1 MKVDAPVYSGTT
13 FRAKSGR
20 FMGVHQRIDRVA
32 HRALARKI
40 SHSTYFPSI
49 SQILHFEGLNGP
61 DGIKRK
67 SPGRDEP
74 WHYVDPT
81 NPDDHALM
89 SMIKDHIH
97 NLTEALVANN
107 PERAA
112 FEAAWMAHAI
122 TDGLTPAHHYPLEAK
137 LEELRPGQGLES
149 RNSVRDKLVLPG
161 SNRRQQI
168 KNNWEFWGAKGVMTT
183 HLAFELGVASG
194 IAGQRFYM
202 VGPTEH
208 DYERLQDD
216 GFERMFYDALQH
228 VASLGMYE
236 EFSKSGWTR
245 RLARETRE
253 VLVPIIIEMVCLAW
267 YSALTAALE
276 RKNNA

>member
-1 MKVDAPVYSGTT
+1 MYSGTT
-13 FRAKSGR
+13 FRTKSGR
-20 FMGVHQRIDRVA
+20 LIGVHQRIDRVA
-32 HRALARKI
+32 RRALARQI

-49 SQILHFEGLNGP
+49 TEILHFEGLNGP

-81 NPDDHALM
+81 NPEDHTLM
-89 SMIKDHIH
+89 DMIKDHIH
-97 NLTEALVANN
+97 NLTEALVDNN

-137 LEELRPGQGLES
+137 LGELRPGQTLES
-149 RNSVRDKLVLPG
+149 RNSVREKLVLPG
-161 SNRRQQI
+161 KTRRQQL

-194 IAGQRFYM
+194 IAGHRFYST
-202 VGPTEH
+202 GPSEH
-208 DYERLQDD
+208 DYNRVQEE
-216 GFERMFYDALQH
+216 GFEKMFYEALQH

-236 EFSKSGWTR
+236 EFSRRGWTR

-253 VLVPIIIEMVCLAW
+253 VLIPIIVEMVSLAW
-267 YSALTAALE
+267 YFALQQALK